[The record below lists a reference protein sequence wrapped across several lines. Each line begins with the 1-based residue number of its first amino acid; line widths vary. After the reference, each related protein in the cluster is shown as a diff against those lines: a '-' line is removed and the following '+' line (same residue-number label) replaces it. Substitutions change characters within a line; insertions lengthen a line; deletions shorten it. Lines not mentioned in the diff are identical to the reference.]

1 MQKEADSLRQLN
13 KKMCGE
19 YIQYPEKVLQFG
31 EGNFL
36 RAFADWQIDQMN
48 QLTDF
53 NGSVVAVQPRGSEKI
68 KRLNEQGGLFTLFLR
83 GIKDGKPAEEHMI
96 VKSISRGIDLFSDY
110 DSFKRLAAQEELR
123 FIISNTTEAGITF
136 EKADRLEDRPQ
147 KTFPGKLAAFLYF
160 RYKAFAGDTEKGCIV
175 LPCELVEE
183 NGRKLK
189 AAVLQYAGLW
199 ELEPDFT
206 QWIHDANIFCNT
218 LVDRIVP
225 GFPVDTAEEL
235 TDFLGYEDRLLVVG
249 EHYYLWVIEGP
260 EQLQN
265 ELPFAEAGL
274 NALITSDLTPYRTKK
289 VRILNGA
296 HTALAP
302 VALLYGLQTVRE
314 AAEHE
319 VTGRFIEELINEE
332 ILPVLQME
340 GVTQYAADVL
350 QRFKNPYIQHYL
362 QSITLNAAAKFKT
375 RNLPTLKAYIEQEGR
390 LPEKLVFSFSA
401 MIYSYWNGPNKPADG
416 EEVLN
421 RFQMAR
427 SRCKDDMFQAAS
439 AILGE
444 ERLWGKNLNHF
455 PGLTERTAFFLSVIH
470 KRGMKHALHECCGKK
485 GEVK

>member
-1 MQKEADSLRQLN
+1 M
-13 KKMCGE
+13 
-19 YIQYPEKVLQFG
+19 
-31 EGNFL
+31 
-36 RAFADWQIDQMN
+36 
-48 QLTDF
+48 
-53 NGSVVAVQPRGSEKI
+53 
-68 KRLNEQGGLFTLFLR
+68 
-83 GIKDGKPAEEHMI
+83 
-96 VKSISRGIDLFSDY
+96 
-110 DSFKRLAAQEELR
+110 
-123 FIISNTTEAGITF
+123 
-136 EKADRLEDRPQ
+136 
-147 KTFPGKLAAFLYF
+147 
-160 RYKAFAGDTEKGCIV
+160 

-274 NALITSDLTPYRTKK
+274 NALITSDLTSYRTKK

-416 EEVLN
+416 EGVLN

-439 AILGE
+439 SILGE
-444 ERLWGKNLNHF
+444 ERLWGKNLNHL